1 MKFHRCRSSNPP
13 FANASH
19 PHADDFLR
27 DPRLPA
33 GTEESA
39 DAVSSATFR
48 QQRRDNLIVEVAT
61 AAKLHDLIQRYNLQA
76 ETAPLSN
83 FEAMKDRLNAME
95 DEAESLTDRHTPE
108 AAIQVYTLLH
118 DQILSADAAL
128 FDSLI
133 PFVVSEEV
141 LRDSEVQRLG
151 VANRSVAITLW
162 SSTLLGAVLVAIF
175 SFVLGRNITRG
186 IRLVAE
192 RANAIACGDRRRAC
206 RTRASGR
213 P

>member
-1 MKFHRCRSSNPP
+1 M
-13 FANASH
+13 
-19 PHADDFLR
+19 
-27 DPRLPA
+27 PA

-108 AAIQVYTLLH
+108 ASIQVYTLLH

-175 SFVLGRNITRG
+175 SSVLGRNITRG